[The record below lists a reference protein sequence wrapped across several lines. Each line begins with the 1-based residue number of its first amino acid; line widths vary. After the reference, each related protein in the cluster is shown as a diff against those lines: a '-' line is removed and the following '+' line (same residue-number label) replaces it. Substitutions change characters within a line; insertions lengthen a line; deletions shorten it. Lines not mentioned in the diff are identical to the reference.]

1 MSMAI
6 CPRPFSILYKRPT
19 LLERILTEKNKVGG
33 LMFSDFKTYP
43 KPRAWDTGNYIC
55 GM

>member
-6 CPRPFSILYKRPT
+6 CPRSFSISYKKPT
-19 LLERILTEKNKVGG
+19 LLKRILTEKNKVGG
-33 LMFSDFKTYP
+33 LMFYDP
-43 KPRAWDTGNYIC
+43 KPRDWVTGNYIC